1 MSGAIRA
8 FGAGVNAD
16 EDGEDAAAKAA
27 YNADYVNKLFALG
40 DEAPGGRGLDFL
52 LIANCYSLLNFSAAG
67 ILDECEAR
75 GVAVVIGG
83 PFSSGILA
91 TGPDPPRGK
100 AMYNYRPA
108 SDDVRATARRIEAIC
123 KRHGVPLGHPASHP
137 FRPLTALRVSQ
148 RAVAGE
154 HQPAVVSALFHHGW
168 VEGGELGDDAA
179 IRDALTRAGLD
190 GDALVAA
197 ANQPPAKEALKEATA
212 DAIEHGVFGV
222 PTLSVDGELFWGS
235 DRIDDALAHRD
246 GELVI
251 TDDDVRDAM
260 TMPATAQRKRGS

>member
-1 MSGAIRA
+1 M
-8 FGAGVNAD
+8 
-16 EDGEDAAAKAA
+16 
-27 YNADYVNKLFALG
+27 
-40 DEAPGGRGLDFL
+40 
-52 LIANCYSLLNFSAAG
+52 
-67 ILDECEAR
+67 
-75 GVAVVIGG
+75 
-83 PFSSGILA
+83 
-91 TGPDPPRGK
+91 
-100 AMYNYRPA
+100 
-108 SDDVRATARRIEAIC
+108 
-123 KRHGVPLGHPASHP
+123 
-137 FRPLTALRVSQ
+137 SQ

>member
-1 MSGAIRA
+1 MPLTLYFDFISPYAYLAWAILKKR
-8 FGAGVNAD
+8 
-16 EDGEDAAAKAA
+16 GEP
-27 YNADYVNKLFALG
+27 VVLEPILFAG
-40 DEAPGGRGLDFL
+40 
-52 LIANCYSLLNFSAAG
+52 LLNHHG
-67 ILDECEAR
+67 QL
-75 GVAVVIGG
+75 G
-83 PFSSGILA
+83 PAEI
-91 TGPDPPRGK
+91 
-100 AMYNYRPA
+100 PA
-108 SDDVRATARRIEAIC
+108 KRQWLLKDTRRQAQ
-123 KRHGVPLGHPASHP
+123 RHGVPLGHPASHP

-168 VEGGELGDDAA
+168 VAGGELGDDDA
-179 IRDALTRAGLD
+179 ISEALTRAGLD

-197 ANQPPAKEALKEATA
+197 ANQPPAKEALKQATA
-212 DAIEHGVFGV
+212 GAIEHGVFGV

-260 TMPATAQRKRGS
+260 TMPATAHRKQGS